1 MPPNSTPDPEQDSEQ
16 ANNSDSAGQTPQ
28 VENATAGQV
37 QRFVSTV
44 KDMQTQIGE
53 HVLAALQ
60 HEGTV
65 AVVTS
70 VVVGPG
76 GKQHIVSAA
85 LDPQQAAVVNGLL
98 AGAHEQ
104 RVEEEQCVGF
114 HCLVKPKDGT
124 AK

>member
-1 MPPNSTPDPEQDSEQ
+1 MSPSNSPEPEQDG
-16 ANNSDSAGQTPQ
+16 GQTNHSEGSAQMPQ
-28 VENATAGQV
+28 VDNATAGQV

-98 AGAHEQ
+98 AGARQQ

-114 HCLVKPKDGT
+114 HCLVKPKDQ
-124 AK
+124 